1 MFGFS
6 LGKLLILAL
15 VLLVAWYGLRYI
27 GLKDA
32 ARRQKR
38 KFARDAAEMMTEDE
52 HGRAIDTEYDE
63 GTGTYVTRK
72 DSSKRR

>member
-1 MFGFS
+1 MFGFTF
-6 LGKLLILAL
+6 GKLIVLAL

-27 GLKDA
+27 GLLDA

-52 HGRAIDTEYDE
+52 HSSPIETELDE
-63 GTGTYVTRK
+63 KTGTYVPRK
-72 DSSKRR
+72 DPPERP

>member
-1 MFGFS
+1 MFGIS
-6 LGKLLILAL
+6 LGKLLVL
-15 VLLVAWYGLRYI
+15 VIALLVAWYGLRYI

-38 KFARDAAEMMTEDE
+38 KFARDAAEMMTEGDDSSP
-52 HGRAIDTEYDE
+52 IDTEFDE
-63 GTGTYVTRK
+63 KTGTYVPRK

>member
-6 LGKLLILAL
+6 LGKLLILV
-15 VLLVAWYGLRYI
+15 VLLLVGWYGLRYI

-32 ARRQKR
+32 ARKQKR

-52 HGRAIDTEYDE
+52 DSSPIETEFDE
-63 GTGTYVTRK
+63 KTGTYVPRK
-72 DSSKRR
+72 DKSKRH

>member
-1 MFGFS
+1 MFGFT
-6 LGKLLILAL
+6 LGKLLVLVL

-27 GLKDA
+27 GLRDS

-52 HGRAIDTEYDE
+52 HHTSIDTEFDE
-63 GTGTYVTRK
+63 KTGTFVPRK

>member
-6 LGKLLILAL
+6 LGKLLVLAL
-15 VLLVAWYGLRYI
+15 ALLVAWYGLRYI
-27 GLKDA
+27 GLMDS

-52 HGRAIDTEYDE
+52 NERPIDTEYDE
-63 GTGTYVTRK
+63 KTGTYVPRK
-72 DSSKRR
+72 DSSKRS

>member
-6 LGKLLILAL
+6 LGKLLVLVILL
-15 VLLVAWYGLRYI
+15 LLVWYGLRYI

-52 HGRAIDTEYDE
+52 NSSAIDTEFDE
-63 GTGTYVTRK
+63 KTGAYVPKK
-72 DSSKRR
+72 DSSRRR

>member
-6 LGKLLILAL
+6 LGKLLVLVIL
-15 VLLVAWYGLRYI
+15 LLLAWYGLRYI

-32 ARRQKR
+32 ARRQRR
-38 KFARDAAEMMTEDE
+38 KFARDAAEMMTEDNDSS
-52 HGRAIDTEYDE
+52 AIDTEFDE
-63 GTGTYVTRK
+63 KTGTYVPRK

>member
-6 LGKLLILAL
+6 LGKLLILAI
-15 VLLVAWYGLRYI
+15 LLLIAWYGLRYI

-52 HGRAIDTEYDE
+52 NSRAIDTEFDDK
-63 GTGTYVTRK
+63 TGTYVPRK
-72 DSSKRR
+72 KPSKRR

>member
-6 LGKLLILAL
+6 IGKLLILVVAL
-15 VLLVAWYGLRYI
+15 LLAWYGLRYI
-27 GLKDA
+27 GLRDS

-52 HGRAIDTEYDE
+52 NSSAIDTEYDE
-63 GTGTYVTRK
+63 ETGTYVPRK
-72 DSSKRR
+72 GSSKKR

>member
-6 LGKLLILAL
+6 LGKLLVLVIL
-15 VLLVAWYGLRYI
+15 LLLAWYGLRYI

-38 KFARDAAEMMTEDE
+38 KFARDAAEMMTEDNDSS
-52 HGRAIDTEYDE
+52 AIDTEFDE
-63 GTGTYVTRK
+63 KTGTYVPRK

>member
-6 LGKLLILAL
+6 LGKLLVLV
-15 VLLVAWYGLRYI
+15 VLLLVGWYGLRYV
-27 GLKDA
+27 GLMDA

-52 HGRAIDTEYDE
+52 DSSSIDTEYDE
-63 GTGTYVTRK
+63 KTGTYVPKK
-72 DSSKRR
+72 DSADKR

>member
-6 LGKLLILAL
+6 LGKLLVLAIL
-15 VLLVAWYGLRYI
+15 LLVAWYGLRYI
-27 GLKDA
+27 GLKDS

-52 HGRAIDTEYDE
+52 NSRSIDTEFDE
-63 GTGTYVTRK
+63 ETGTYVPRK
-72 DSSKRR
+72 DSAKRD